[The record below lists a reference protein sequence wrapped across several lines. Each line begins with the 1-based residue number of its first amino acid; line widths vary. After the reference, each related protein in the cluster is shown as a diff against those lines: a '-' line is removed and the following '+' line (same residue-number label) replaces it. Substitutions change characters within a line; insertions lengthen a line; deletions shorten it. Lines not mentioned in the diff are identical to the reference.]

1 MPLPHDGEIVVV
13 VVVVV
18 LVVVVLPGVVVVVVA
33 DPWTSAATSAT
44 KASTLA
50 SMPPASPPVVQDPR
64 PSALENADAKAL
76 SHRCRQGAG
85 TETPRLA
92 AVALQ
97 RSLHEHFLPAARSL
111 DAAQSFSAGSSVH
124 RSSRTSWTCASTLPS
139 MAAASPFV
147 EHMPLLSAFAN
158 ADVKCV
164 SAFARHSPSTAP
176 PFAAAFATHLAFAA
190 HFLPVAV
197 SFEALQVFPCAATG
211 VLVIASTQSVAK
223 TELAGALTM
232 AIPPSAVV
240 WSRQPQ
246 AFRLSGA
253 SSPSSRPRPSS
264 SPYVPGGDS
273 IMQGSRVG
281 ADALNRLIPRRRL
294 DCTSPARAAAGRR
307 TRSPSRGSDRAT
319 PRIPQPTAPRAR
331 GGAPRERR

>member
-18 LVVVVLPGVVVVVVA
+18 LVVVVLPGVVVVVVP
-33 DPWTSAATSAT
+33 DPWTSTATSAT

-50 SMPPASPPVVQDPR
+50 SM
-64 PSALENADAKAL
+64 
-76 SHRCRQGAG
+76 
-85 TETPRLA
+85 
-92 AVALQ
+92 
-97 RSLHEHFLPAARSL
+97 
-111 DAAQSFSAGSSVH
+111 
-124 RSSRTSWTCASTLPS
+124 
-139 MAAASPFV
+139 AAASPFV
-147 EHMPLLSAFAN
+147 EHVPLLSAFAN
-158 ADVKCV
+158 ADVKRV

-264 SPYVPGGDS
+264 SPYVPGGRS
-273 IMQGSRVG
+273 IMPGSRVG

-294 DCTSPARAAAGRR
+294 DCTSPASPPVLHEAEPAQFSVLFAIGSFTRPAAGC
-307 TRSPSRGSDRAT
+307 RASY
-319 PRIPQPTAPRAR
+319 
-331 GGAPRERR
+331 E